1 MELTSMGFRQDQ
13 HGFTL
18 VEIMI
23 AISISAVITSAFYQI
38 FLSQQRSYLLQ
49 EQVAEMQQN
58 LRTGL
63 YMMVRDIRSAG
74 KDAELAGLTR
84 FVTDFA
90 SPNDIFGTDPIDYTV
105 DTGIIAF
112 TTDADDS
119 GTIDATRAEMIAYRL
134 NGNELQ
140 RLNIQQVDPT
150 LQWETVAA
158 NIDALNFVLL
168 AQDGTVTTDPNTVAA
183 VEITLLV
190 RTGQK
195 DTQKKNHYTNTL
207 VYRNKR
213 GQDICPAC
221 DDTEENRRYR
231 RRLLSTTVAVRN

>member
-1 MELTSMGFRQDQ
+1 MYLRKYQ

-38 FLSQQRSYLLQ
+38 FISQQRSYQVQ
-49 EQVAEMQQN
+49 EQAAEMQQN

-90 SPNDIFGTDPIDYTV
+90 PPNDIFPDAIFTKDEIDYAV
-105 DTGIIAF
+105 DRNIIAF
-112 TTDADDS
+112 TTDFNEN

-140 RLNIQQVDPT
+140 RFNIQT

-158 NIDALNFVLL
+158 NIDALDFVLVD
-168 AQDGTVTTDPNTVAA
+168 QNGTVTTNPNNATA

-190 RTGQK
+190 RSGQK
-195 DTQKKNHYTNTL
+195 DTQKEMHYTNTL
-207 VYRNKR
+207 TYRNKR
-213 GQDICPAC
+213 GQDICPTC
-221 DDTEENRRYR
+221 DDADTVENHRYR

>member
-1 MELTSMGFRQDQ
+1 MYFRKDQ

-23 AISISAVITSAFYQI
+23 AISISAVITSAFYQ
-38 FLSQQRSYLLQ
+38 FFHSQQRSYLLQ

-63 YMMVRDIRSAG
+63 YMMMRDIRNAG
-74 KDAELAGLTR
+74 KDSELAGLTR

-90 SPNDIFGTDPIDYTV
+90 SPNNIFGTDPIDYAT
-105 DTGIIAF
+105 DTNIIAF
-112 TTDADDS
+112 TTDDNED
-119 GTIDATRAEMIAYRL
+119 GTIDPTRAEMIAYRL

-140 RLNIQQVDPT
+140 RYNIEQSDPT
-150 LQWETVAA
+150 RQWETVAT

-168 AQDGTVTTDPNTVAA
+168 AQNGTVTTNANNVAA

-195 DTQKKNHYTNTL
+195 DTRYTSTASYLNKQDQPICSACNTGDNRHYH
-207 VYRNKR
+207 
-213 GQDICPAC
+213 
-221 DDTEENRRYR
+221 

>member
-1 MELTSMGFRQDQ
+1 MYFRKYQ

-38 FLSQQRSYLLQ
+38 FLSQQRSYLVQ

-74 KDAELAGLTR
+74 KDSELAGLTR

-90 SPNDIFGTDPIDYTV
+90 PPNDIFSTDINYAV
-105 DTGIIAF
+105 DTNIIAF
-112 TTDADDS
+112 TTDFDED

-134 NGNELQ
+134 NTNELQ
-140 RLNIQQVDPT
+140 RLNIQT

-168 AQDGTVTTDPNTVAA
+168 AQDGTVTTNPANATA

-190 RTGQK
+190 RTEQK
-195 DTQKKNHYTNTL
+195 DTHYTSTL
-207 VYRNKR
+207 PYLNKQ
-213 GQDICPAC
+213 GQNVCPSCSA
-221 DDTEENRRYR
+221 DNYR

>member
-1 MELTSMGFRQDQ
+1 MYVRKYQ

-18 VEIMI
+18 VEILI

-38 FLSQQRSYLLQ
+38 FLSQQRSYLVQ

-63 YMMVRDIRSAG
+63 YMMVREIRSAG
-74 KDAELAGLTR
+74 KDSELAGLTR

-90 SPNDIFGTDPIDYTV
+90 SPNDIFATDIDYAV
-105 DTGIIAF
+105 DRNILAF
-112 TTDADDS
+112 TTDVNEN
-119 GTIDATRAEMIAYRL
+119 GTIDAIRAEMIVYRL
-134 NGNELQ
+134 NGNMLQ
-140 RLNIQQVDPT
+140 RFNIQQPDPT

-158 NIDALNFVLL
+158 NIDALDFVLL
-168 AQDGTVTTDPNTVAA
+168 DQTGTVTTDPANATA
-183 VEITLLV
+183 VEITLLA

-195 DTQKKNHYTNTL
+195 DTHYTSTPP
-207 VYRNKR
+207 YRNKR
-213 GQDICPAC
+213 DEDICPDCSA
-221 DDTEENRRYR
+221 EANYR